1 MGMNEQTG
9 KELDGFAHLRQSIRR
24 LLTTPIGSR
33 VMNRMYGSRLFSLID
48 APVNPAT
55 QALIYQAVAE
65 ALDRWESRYELEQVS
80 LHRYEQGALTLNLVG
95 RYVPTG
101 ELVTIENLEV

>member
-33 VMNRMYGSRLFSLID
+33 VMNRTYGSRLFNLID
-48 APVNPAT
+48 SPVNPAT

-65 ALDRWESRYELEQVS
+65 ALDRWEPRYELEQVS
-80 LHRYEQGALTLNLVG
+80 LHRYDQGALTLNLVG

-101 ELVTIENLEV
+101 ERVTIENLEV

>member
-1 MGMNEQTG
+1 MGMNETTG
-9 KELDGFAHLRQSIRR
+9 KELDGFEHLKQSIRR

-33 VMNRMYGSRLFSLID
+33 VMNRTYGSRLFNLID
-48 APVNPAT
+48 QPINPVT

-65 ALDRWESRYELEQVS
+65 ALDQWEPRYELEQVS
-80 LHRYEQGALTLNLVG
+80 LHRYEQGALTINLVG

-101 ELVTIENLEV
+101 EQVTIENLEV